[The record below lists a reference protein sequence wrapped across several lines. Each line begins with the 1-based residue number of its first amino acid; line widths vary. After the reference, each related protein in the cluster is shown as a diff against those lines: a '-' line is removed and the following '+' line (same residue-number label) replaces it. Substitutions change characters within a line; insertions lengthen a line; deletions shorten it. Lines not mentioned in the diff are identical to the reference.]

1 MHDSIRDRLEDL
13 LKRKPL
19 ESADASAADRE
30 LLQHLHSCAEC
41 SEEVNIMRQHSALLK
56 AVQTPS
62 EEMEPSPGFYARVME
77 RIEARAENSI
87 WSVFIDSPFG
97 KRLAYASL
105 TLALLL
111 GTYVVALETED
122 GHFSGSQPIVA
133 EHQQQPAQMVA
144 GDNSEQQRDA
154 VLVNF
159 ASYQE

>member
-13 LKRKPL
+13 LERKSL
-19 ESADASAADRE
+19 DSTHASVADRE
-30 LLQHLHSCAEC
+30 ALQHLHSCAEC
-41 SEEVNIMRQHSALLK
+41 SEEVNLMREHASWLQSVRA
-56 AVQTPS
+56 A
-62 EEMEPSPGFYARVME
+62 EGAEPAPGFYARVME
-77 RIEARAENSI
+77 RIETRAENSI

-111 GTYVVALETED
+111 GTYVVSVETED
-122 GHFSGSQPIVA
+122 GHFSGSQPIIAA
-133 EHQQQPAQMVA
+133 EQQAQPVQMVA
-144 GDNSEQQRDA
+144 GDSEQQRDA